1 MCTYGCHTV
10 LRPLIREY
18 VVHVCVT
25 GASDVPM
32 PPDSGCVC
40 YALRTGFSSSQGKLV
55 RMIEG
60 STESVRTDTRYVL
73 DLLVYLRWGQ
83 KVATVLSF
91 PSLPFLIRSPLS
103 GLRLTRLFV

>member
-1 MCTYGCHTV
+1 
-10 LRPLIREY
+10 
-18 VVHVCVT
+18 
-25 GASDVPM
+25 M

-83 KVATVLSF
+83 KVAIALS
-91 PSLPFLIRSPLS
+91 PSPFWIDPPVS
-103 GLRLTRLFV
+103 GLRLTCLCV